1 MVKNFGGK
9 KAKRLGRKHVQEAAE
24 AALVKCR
31 LKDPALSGER
41 YAVVCR
47 LLGGDMCEVLET
59 SGARRVCVIRKRFRG
74 RNKRDHMVAAGGLVL
89 VGLREWEARPKCD
102 LLEVY
107 SGGDLARIASEQPA
121 EIAPLLPSLSES
133 LFCDDGDAAAAEAA
147 TVEYAAELPSS
158 PSASESSLDDGDVDI
173 DAI

>member
-9 KAKRLGRKHVQEAAE
+9 KSKRLGRKHVQAAAE

-47 LLGGDMCEVLET
+47 LLGGDMCEVLEA

-107 SGGDLARIASEQPA
+107 SGGDLARIAAEQPG

-133 LFCDDGDAAAAEAA
+133 LFCDGDEADVEEERTAAFAPS
-147 TVEYAAELPSS
+147 AELPSS
-158 PSASESSLDDGDVDI
+158 PSGSESSLDV

>member
-9 KAKRLGRKHVQEAAE
+9 KSKRLGRKHVQAAAE

-133 LFCDDGDAAAAEAA
+133 LFCDDDAPAAEAA
-147 TVEYAAELPSS
+147 PTEYAAELPSS
-158 PSASESSLDDGDVDI
+158 PSSESSLDDGDVDI

>member
-9 KAKRLGRKHVQEAAE
+9 KSKRLGRKHVQEAAD
-24 AALVKCR
+24 AALIKCR
-31 LKDPALSGER
+31 LKDLELSGER

-59 SGARRVCVIRKRFRG
+59 SGVRRNCVIRKRFRG
-74 RNKRDHMVAAGGLVL
+74 RNKRDNMVVAGGLVL
-89 VGLREWEARPKCD
+89 VGLREWEARSKCD

-107 SGGDLARIASEQPA
+107 SEGDLARISAEQPS
-121 EIAPLLPSLSES
+121 EIAPLLPNLSGS
-133 LFCDDGDAAAAEAA
+133 LFCAADECAPGSP
-147 TVEYAAELPSS
+147 TVDYAAELPSS
-158 PSASESSLDDGDVDI
+158 PSSPSSGSESAVDI